1 MSFACYY
8 FYFLFYRSNDLT
20 KASVQIREEIRAVNV
35 RNVIL
40 ISRSTHISQ
49 LLRQND
55 DGGKS
60 DNNLNWIVSRPEST
74 IDLDANL
81 GKYSRVPNSSSP
93 YAKYFFEWNRRGS
106 SEV

>member
-1 MSFACYY
+1 MFNADELFAI
-8 FYFLFYRSNDLT
+8 FGLYRSNDLT
-20 KASVQIREEIRAVNV
+20 KASVRIREEIRAVNV

-81 GKYSRVPNSSSP
+81 GKGMLYNNAILMKTVTSFS
-93 YAKYFFEWNRRGS
+93 AFDIEM
-106 SEV
+106 